1 MPNPDPNNYY
11 DKLMIA
17 IHDLQEYIR
26 YSEMGGELD
35 ATDPW
40 YPLWSSLREIGFK
53 IKDEKEMSEGI
64 GGIYEELG

>member
-17 IHDLQEYIR
+17 IHDIQEYIK

-35 ATDPW
+35 VNDPW
-40 YPLWSSLREIGFK
+40 FPLWSQLRELMFK
-53 IKDEKEMSEGI
+53 VDDEKEMSEMNPQ
-64 GGIYEELG
+64 EKA